1 MSLFRK
7 NLGKKGEDL
16 ACSFIKEK
24 GYTLVTRN
32 FRKKCGEIDIIAY
45 EDDVLVFIEVKTRSN
60 ESKGSPLEAVNRQ
73 KQQQIIKTATYYLAE
88 NDSFDVSCRFDVLGI
103 TLMDNR
109 APIFEL
115 IQGAFELN

>member
-16 ACSFIKEK
+16 ACSFIKKK
-24 GYTLVTRN
+24 GYSVVTRN

-45 EDDVLVFIEVKTRSN
+45 EDDTLVFIEVKTRSN
-60 ESKGSPLEAVNRQ
+60 DSKGSPLEAVTRH

-88 NDSFDVSCRFDVLGI
+88 NESFDVSCRFDVLGI
-103 TLMDNR
+103 TFFDNK
-109 APIFEL
+109 PPLFEL
-115 IQGAFELN
+115 IQGAFELS

>member
-16 ACSFIKEK
+16 ACSFIKKK
-24 GYTLVTRN
+24 GYRVVTRN

-45 EDDVLVFIEVKTRSN
+45 EDEVLVFIEVKTRSN
-60 ESKGSPLEAVNRQ
+60 DSKGSPLEAVNKR

-103 TLMDNR
+103 TVTNNQPPL
-109 APIFEL
+109 FVL
-115 IQGAFELN
+115 IQGAFELS